1 MLSRLLATI
10 AREELLA
17 RGDRVLCALSGGP
30 DSTALLHGLARVG
43 PRLGVHLEAATV
55 DHGLRPESRAEAKGV
70 VAASAAMG
78 VDCQLIALDVSGGRK
93 RGESLQTAARRMRL
107 AALEEAAT
115 RRSCPRI
122 ALGHTADD
130 QAETVLFR
138 IVRGTGLRG
147 LAGIPYRRGP
157 FVRPLL
163 DVRRSEVLGYLRR
176 RGLSFIEDPS
186 NHDPRFARSRIR
198 HSWLPFLA
206 AENPRIVEALLSLV
220 REARALPDRGRDV
233 SDVYPEWLE
242 DPRVSRRAR
251 EVIQRLASRPAGTR
265 WVSVQDGV
273 AEVAYGQVR
282 LRDGDAAR
290 PAGEP
295 GASAPVAVSGPG
307 SFTWAAGGGPLYI
320 ELRLVEESGAPPAS
334 AATFDPALLDRGL
347 VLRAVRP
354 GDRMRPRGGRGSRKL
369 QDLLVDAK
377 IPRERRRGLP
387 VLAAGGGT
395 GPILFVP
402 GLRPSE
408 EGRPVPGAGRWLE
421 VRARDPESA

>member
-1 MLSRLLATI
+1 MLSRLLATV
-10 AREELLA
+10 AREGLLA
-17 RGDRVLCALSGGP
+17 RGDRVLVALSGGP
-30 DSTALLHGLARVG
+30 DSTALLHGLVRVA
-43 PRLGVHLEAATV
+43 PRLGLTVEAATV
-55 DHGLRPESRAEAKGV
+55 DHGLRPESRSEARAVLAAGAALGV
-70 VAASAAMG
+70 ECS
-78 VDCQLIALDVSGGRK
+78 LLALDVNGGRR

-107 AALEEAAT
+107 AALQEAAA
-115 RRSCPRI
+115 RRSCRRI

-138 IVRGTGLRG
+138 IVRGTGLPG
-147 LAGIPYRRGP
+147 LAGIPYRRDP

-163 DVRRSEVLGYLRR
+163 DVRRSEVLAYLRR
-176 RGLSFIEDPS
+176 RRVSFIEDPS
-186 NHDPRFARSRIR
+186 NRDPRFARTRVR
-198 HSWLPFLA
+198 HGWLPFLA
-206 AENPRIVEALLSLV
+206 AENPQIVAALLSLAQ
-220 REARALPDRGRDV
+220 EARALPAREPDV
-233 SDVYPEWLE
+233 SDAYPGWVD

-251 EVIQRLASRPAGTR
+251 EVIRRLAARPAGTR
-265 WVSVQDGV
+265 WVSVQNAV
-273 AEVAYGQVR
+273 AEVAYGRVR
-282 LRDGDAAR
+282 LREPGSDG
-290 PAGEP
+290 PAGP
-295 GASAPVAVSGPG
+295 APAASELIAVTRPG
-307 SFTWAAGGGPLYI
+307 SYPWPAGGLRV
-320 ELRLVEESGAPPAS
+320 ELRLVEESGAPPAG

-347 VLRAVRP
+347 VLRSSRP

-421 VRARDPESA
+421 VRTGDSGSW